1 MTSSVAEISVPVPMK
16 QSKSTAGKSFDLF
29 PQSRVA
35 FSDALFAKP
44 TSEYRGTPLW
54 SWNTKLNLD
63 QLLRQI
69 GHLEKMGFGGFH
81 MHSRVGLDTEYLGE
95 EYMDIVKKCVERAKE
110 KGMLAW
116 LYDEDRWPSGA
127 AGGLVTKDEDKFRS
141 RHMLITPWKYG
152 DPNCPEQAEYAFLV
166 DATVRL
172 LTRLINA

>member
-1 MTSSVAEISVPVPMK
+1 MAPSIAQLSEETST
-16 QSKSTAGKSFDLF
+16 SKLATPPSSSSFNLF
-29 PQSRVA
+29 PKSHLP
-35 FSDALFAKP
+35 FSPSLFADP

-54 SWNTKLNLD
+54 SWNTKLDLD

-69 GHLEKMGFGGFH
+69 DHLEEMGLGGFH
-81 MHSRVGLDTEYLGE
+81 MHSRVGLDTEYMGE
-95 EYMDIVKKCVERAKE
+95 EFMHMVKKCVERAKE

-152 DPNCPEQAEYAFLV
+152 DPNRPDQAEYV
-166 DATVRL
+166 
-172 LTRLINA
+172 TRYPNGPVTDNIS

>member
-1 MTSSVAEISVPVPMK
+1 VPIPTK
-16 QSKSTAGKSFDLF
+16 QSKLTPGKSFDLF
-29 PQSRVA
+29 PQSRAA
-35 FSDALFAKP
+35 FSDTLFAKP

-54 SWNTKLNLD
+54 SWNTKLDLD

-69 GHLEKMGFGGFH
+69 DHLEEMGFGGFH

-95 EYMDIVKKCVERAKE
+95 EYMNMVRKCVERAKD

-141 RHMLITPWKYG
+141 RRMLITPWKHG
-152 DPNCPEQAEYAFLV
+152 DPDCPEQAEYVFLV
-166 DATVRL
+166 DVN
-172 LTRLINA
+172 I

>member
-1 MTSSVAEISVPVPMK
+1 MAPSLAEVPQPTPFTKSSKLKP
-16 QSKSTAGKSFDLF
+16 FDLF
-29 PQSRVA
+29 PKSRAA
-35 FSDALFAKP
+35 FSEKLFANP
-44 TSEYRGTPLW
+44 TAEYRGTPLW

-69 GHLEKMGFGGFH
+69 DYLEEMGLGGFH

-95 EYMDIVKKCVERAKE
+95 EFMDMVKKCVEHAKR

-152 DPNCPEQAEYAFLV
+152 DLRCPEQEECG
-166 DATVRL
+166 L
-172 LTRLINA
+172 LSVLWTPS